1 MKETA
6 LLNLCIVKLFRR
18 VNRIICRETNLGEN
32 VGQKGIKIMNIG
44 NSYSSWMHQTA
55 QTGYRNRSAQ
65 TGREDAGKAFL
76 GEHKGNDESVIND
89 AAAGKTE
96 AEEDREKKTEDMTYR
111 EQILAHMEEM
121 ARKVREG
128 KVEPAFQ
135 TGAQSFTIKEWEKL
149 LADFDDAEEALQEQ
163 IKELIAEVEKQ
174 AAKEAM
180 RRDAEGKPDA
190 DGTDTAIVT
199 NVPVPEAARTHAP
212 SGGSV
217 VNPRTSSGNNEA
229 AQTTVGSS
237 AAAPQTAQTAVGGS
251 TAASG
256 EKTREIDG
264 TDDNYTDVEVTDP
277 EELMELLTGEVTK
290 STFPTDDP
298 QKKHW
303 FITCYGQDGI
313 WCKEAYFDGSKWI
326 NKDCWKFSYTEPG
339 QYEKVMAFLERF
351 PQDANLRF
359 ASSEAF
365 WKDFLAGKINE
376 DEFVN
381 FFETSTDE
389 DGVPD
394 YTYEK
399 DGSTYIDREKAK
411 WAKYMNGFGAHFYT
425 AEEMDLIWRA
435 VINENQKGLQKIS
448 DYDGKMTI
456 PEDAKNEE
464 TADGEEDLET
474 KIITKADGS
483 TVLEIKTSYGVME
496 VEITEAQKFGLQ
508 YEARPGT
515 NIDRTQFVP
524 APILTE

>member
-1 MKETA
+1 M
-6 LLNLCIVKLFRR
+6 
-18 VNRIICRETNLGEN
+18 N
-32 VGQKGIKIMNIG
+32 VG
-44 NSYSSWMHQTA
+44 NSYSSWIRNNA
-55 QTGYRNRSAQ
+55 QAGYGNGNRSAGS
-65 TGREDAGKAFL
+65 GRAGKSDTNVIAP
-76 GEHKGNDESVIND
+76 GEADK
-89 AAAGKTE
+89 
-96 AEEDREKKTEDMTYR
+96 KKTEEKSEEKSAADMTYR

-121 ARKVREG
+121 ARKVKEG
-128 KVEPAFQ
+128 KVEPTFQ
-135 TGAQSFTIKEWEKL
+135 TGAESFTIKEWEKL

-163 IKELIAEVEKQ
+163 IKEMIAEVEEQ
-174 AAKEAM
+174 AAREAM
-180 RRDAEGKPDA
+180 RREAEGKPDA
-190 DGTDTAIVT
+190 DGTETTIVT
-199 NVPVPEAARTHAP
+199 NVSVPEAAQTQTA
-212 SGGSV
+212 SAGSV
-217 VNPRTSSGNNEA
+217 VNPGTSSDSG
-229 AQTTVGSS
+229 V
-237 AAAPQTAQTAVGGS
+237 AAPQAATVGGGA
-251 TAASG
+251 AASG
-256 EKTREIDG
+256 KKPREIEG
-264 TDDNYTDVEVTDP
+264 ADDNHTDVEVTDP

-313 WCKEAYFDGSKWI
+313 RCKEAYFDGTKWV

-359 ASSEAF
+359 ASSEEF
-365 WKDFLAGKINE
+365 WKDFLAGKING

-381 FFETSTDE
+381 FFETSTDK

-425 AEEMDLIWRA
+425 GEEMDLIWRA
-435 VINENQKGLQKIS
+435 VINENRKGLQKIS

-464 TADGEEDLET
+464 AADGEEDLET
-474 KIITKADGS
+474 KIITKPDGS
-483 TVLEIKTSYGVME
+483 TVLEIKTSFGVME

-508 YEARPGT
+508 YEARQRAQV
-515 NIDRTQFVP
+515 DRTMP
-524 APILTE
+524 AGSSLAHAAAAYGNGEV